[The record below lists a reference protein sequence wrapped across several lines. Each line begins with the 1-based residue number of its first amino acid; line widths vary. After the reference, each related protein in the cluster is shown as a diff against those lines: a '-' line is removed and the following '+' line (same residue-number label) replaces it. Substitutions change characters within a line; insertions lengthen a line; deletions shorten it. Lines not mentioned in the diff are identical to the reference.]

1 MDAAQGTESGALD
14 GIVTTTL
21 PSGLRVTTHH
31 MPHLETAS
39 LGVWVA
45 SGARS
50 EDARSNGLSHLL
62 EHMAFKGTGT
72 RSAAQIAEE
81 IENVGGDLNAS
92 TSYEVTAYYARVLKD
107 DVQLG
112 VELLT
117 DILTASRMD
126 EQDLAREKQ
135 VIGQEIAGAA
145 DTPDDVV
152 FDDLQAY
159 AYPEQALG
167 RPILGTVETVDALTP
182 DDLRAH
188 LHSRYRAGDMIVAA
202 AGNVDHAQITDQ
214 AAALADKLPP
224 GRAPSVAP
232 AQFGGGG
239 GVTERPVEQTH
250 VAVSFDG
257 VSFRD
262 PRYFAAQVFSGLFG
276 GGISSRLFQRA
287 REEKGLCYTIYSFA
301 SGYSDAGM
309 FGVYAGTGG
318 EAVDP
323 LMGLVWGELNALA
336 HDGPSADEVARS
348 KAQLKAGL
356 LMSLES

>member
-1 MDAAQGTESGALD
+1 
-14 GIVTTTL
+14 
-21 PSGLRVTTHH
+21 
-31 MPHLETAS
+31 
-39 LGVWVA
+39 
-45 SGARS
+45 
-50 EDARSNGLSHLL
+50 
-62 EHMAFKGTGT
+62 
-72 RSAAQIAEE
+72 
-81 IENVGGDLNAS
+81 
-92 TSYEVTAYYARVLKD
+92 
-107 DVQLG
+107 
-112 VELLT
+112 
-117 DILTASRMD
+117 
-126 EQDLAREKQ
+126 
-135 VIGQEIAGAA
+135 
-145 DTPDDVV
+145 
-152 FDDLQAY
+152 
-159 AYPEQALG
+159 
-167 RPILGTVETVDALTP
+167 
-182 DDLRAH
+182 
-188 LHSRYRAGDMIVAA
+188 IVAA

-309 FGVYAGTGG
+309 FGIYAGTGG

-336 HDGPSADEVARS
+336 HEGPSPDEVARS

-356 LMSLES
+356 LMSLESSGARAEQMARHLLAYDRVLGPDELIARVEAVTVHDIQALAQGMMAQERIAWSVITNNAALVSPEAMTGGRG